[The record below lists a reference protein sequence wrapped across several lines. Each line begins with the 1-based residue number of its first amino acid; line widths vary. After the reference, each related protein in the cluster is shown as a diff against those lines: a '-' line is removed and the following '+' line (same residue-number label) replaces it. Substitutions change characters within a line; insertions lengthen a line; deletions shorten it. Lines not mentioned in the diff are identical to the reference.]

1 MNKHTARILFSILA
15 IFSATYAYSTNAIH
29 GLAIHGE
36 TRYPANFTHFEY
48 VNPDAPKGG
57 EIIIN
62 SVSSG
67 GFDSLNPY
75 ILKGEAASGI
85 QEYLY
90 ETLATMSS
98 DEAFS
103 HYGRVAKSMEV
114 ANDRSWI
121 IFNLNEKARFHDGHP
136 ITSKDV
142 VFSFNTLLEKGH
154 PSYASYYRDVE
165 KVEALSKHRV
175 KYSFKVKNNREL
187 PLIVGNTPVMPAH
200 YWKDKDFTQTTLTP
214 PLGSGPYKISHVDPG
229 HAITFERVKDYW
241 GQNLPVN
248 RGRYNFDKITIDYY
262 RDNTIALQAFKSGEY
277 HFRTEHTSRN
287 WATSYTGPNF
297 DNGHIVKREI
307 RHQLPTGM
315 QGFVYN
321 TRRPLFK
328 DAKVRQALNNA
339 FDFEWTNKQLFYG
352 AYTRDNS
359 YFSNS
364 ELASSGLPSPEEL
377 AILEPFQGQIPDEVF
392 TTPYQAPS
400 TDGSGNV
407 RNNIR
412 SALRLLKQAGWQVKD
427 KKLVNDKGERFAF
440 TILLILP
447 DFKRVVLPF
456 KKNLA
461 RLGIDVKIQLV
472 DTQQYITRVQSF
484 DFDMVVTTF
493 GQSLSPGNEQYN
505 YWHSSTADQQGSRNW
520 IGIKNPVIDK
530 LVESVIAAPDR
541 ESLIHRTRALDR
553 VLLWNHYVVPHW
565 HIRNFRVAYWNIFS
579 QPSIQPIY
587 DLGFDNW
594 WIDPG
599 KNAKFHPQQ
608 Q

>member
-85 QEYLY
+85 EKYLY

-297 DNGHIVKREI
+297 GNGHIVKREI

>member
-1 MNKHTARILFSILA
+1 MNKHTARLLLSIFAIL
-15 IFSATYAYSTNAIH
+15 SATYVYSANAIH

-75 ILKGEAASGI
+75 ILKGESASGI

-90 ETLATMSS
+90 ETLASMSS

-114 ANDRSWI
+114 ADDRSWI

-165 KVEALSKHRV
+165 KVEALSRHRV

-200 YWKDKDFTQTTLTP
+200 YWKDKDFTQTTLAP

-229 HAITFERVKDYW
+229 HAITFKRVKDYW

-277 HFRTEHTSRN
+277 HFRTENTSRN

-328 DAKVRQALNNA
+328 DARVRQALNYV

-352 AYTRDNS
+352 AYTRTNS

-364 ELASSGLPSPEEL
+364 ELAASGLPSPEEL
-377 AILEPFQGQIPDEVF
+377 AILQPFKGQIPEQVF
-392 TTPYQAPS
+392 TTPYQAPT

-427 KKLVNDKGERFAF
+427 KKLVNDKGQPFAF
-440 TILLILP
+440 TILIVSP
-447 DFKRVVLPF
+447 DFKRIVLPF

-461 RLGIDVKIQLV
+461 RLGIDANIQLV
-472 DTQQYITRVQSF
+472 DTQQYINRVQSF
-484 DFDMVVTTF
+484 DFDMTVTVF

-520 IGIKNPVIDK
+520 IGIKNPAIDK

-565 HIRNFRVAYWNIFS
+565 HIRNFRIAYWNIFS

-594 WIDPG
+594 WIDPD
-599 KNAKFHPQQ
+599 KNAKFRPQQ

>member
-1 MNKHTARILFSILA
+1 MNKHSARLLFSILA
-15 IFSATYAYSTNAIH
+15 ILSATYAYSANEIH

-90 ETLATMSS
+90 ETLTSTSS

-103 HYGRVAKSMEV
+103 RYGRVAKSMEV
-114 ANDRSWI
+114 ADDRSWI

-165 KVEALSKHRV
+165 KVEALSRHRV

-241 GQNLPVN
+241 GQNLAVN

-277 HFRTEHTSRN
+277 HFRTENTSRN

-297 DNGHIVKREI
+297 ENGHIVKREI

-321 TRRPLFK
+321 TRRSLFK
-328 DAKVRQALNNA
+328 DTKVRQALNYA
-339 FDFEWTNKQLFYG
+339 FDFEWTNRQLFYG
-352 AYTRDNS
+352 AYTRTNS

-377 AILEPFQGQIPDEVF
+377 AILQPFKGQIPEQVF
-392 TTPYQAPS
+392 TTPYQAPT

-412 SALRLLKQAGWQVKD
+412 SALRLLKQAGWQVKN
-427 KKLVNDKGERFAF
+427 KKLVNDKGEPFAF
-440 TILLILP
+440 TILIVSP
-447 DFKRVVLPF
+447 DFKRIVLPF

-461 RLGIDVKIQLV
+461 RLGIDANIQLV
-472 DTQQYITRVQSF
+472 DTQQYINRVQSF
-484 DFDMVVTTF
+484 DFDMTVTVF

-505 YWHSSTADQQGSRNW
+505 YWHSSSADQQGSRNW

-530 LVESVIAAPDR
+530 LVEGVIAAPDR
-541 ESLIHRTRALDR
+541 ESLIHRTHALDR

-594 WIDPG
+594 WIDPD
-599 KNAKFHPQQ
+599 KNAQFRPQQ
-608 Q
+608 

>member
-1 MNKHTARILFSILA
+1 MNKHIAHLLLSILA
-15 IFSATYAYSTNAIH
+15 IFSATYVYSANAIH

-36 TRYPANFTHFEY
+36 TRYPANFTHFDY

-103 HYGRVAKSMEV
+103 RYGRVAKSMEV
-114 ANDRSWI
+114 ADDRSWI

-136 ITSKDV
+136 ITSEDV

-277 HFRTEHTSRN
+277 HYRTENTSRN
-287 WATSYTGPNF
+287 WATSYTGSNF
-297 DNGHIVKREI
+297 DSGRIVKREI

-321 TRRPLFK
+321 TRHPLFQ
-328 DAKVRQALNNA
+328 DAKVRQALNYA

-352 AYTRDNS
+352 AYTRTNS

-364 ELASSGLPSPEEL
+364 ELAASGLPSPEEL
-377 AILEPFQGQIPDEVF
+377 AILQPFKGQIPEEVF
-392 TTPYQAPS
+392 TTPYQAPTS
-400 TDGSGNV
+400 DGSGNV

-412 SALRLLKQAGWQVKD
+412 KALRLLKQAGWQVKD
-427 KKLVNDKGERFAF
+427 KKLVNGKGEPFAF
-440 TILLILP
+440 TILIVSP
-447 DFKRVVLPF
+447 DFKRIVLPF

-461 RLGIDVKIQLV
+461 RLGIEANIQLV
-472 DTQQYITRVQSF
+472 DTQQYINRVQSF
-484 DFDMVVTTF
+484 DFDMTVTVF

-530 LVESVIAAPDR
+530 LVEGVIAAPDR
-541 ESLIHRTRALDR
+541 ESLIRRTRALDR

-594 WIDPG
+594 WVDPD
-599 KNAKFHPQQ
+599 KNAKFRPQQ

>member
-1 MNKHTARILFSILA
+1 MNKHSARLLFSILA
-15 IFSATYAYSTNAIH
+15 ILSATYAYSANEIH

-48 VNPDAPKGG
+48 VDPDAPKGG

-90 ETLATMSS
+90 ETLTSMSS

-103 HYGRVAKSMEV
+103 RYGRVAKSMEV
-114 ANDRSWI
+114 ADDRSWI

-136 ITSKDV
+136 VTSKDV

-165 KVEALSKHRV
+165 KVEALSRHRV

-241 GQNLPVN
+241 GQNLAVN

-277 HFRTEHTSRN
+277 HFRTENTSRN

-297 DNGHIVKREI
+297 ENGHIVKREI

-321 TRRPLFK
+321 TRRSLFK
-328 DAKVRQALNNA
+328 DAKVRQALNYA

-352 AYTRDNS
+352 AYTRTNS

-377 AILEPFQGQIPDEVF
+377 AILQPFKGQIPEQVF
-392 TTPYQAPS
+392 TTPYQAPT
-400 TDGSGNV
+400 TDGSGSV

-412 SALRLLKQAGWQVKD
+412 SALRLLKQAGWQVKN
-427 KKLVNDKGERFAF
+427 KKLVNDKGEPFAF
-440 TILLILP
+440 TILIVSP
-447 DFKRVVLPF
+447 DFKRIVLPF

-461 RLGIDVKIQLV
+461 RLGIDANIQLV
-472 DTQQYITRVQSF
+472 DTQQYINRVQSF
-484 DFDMVVTTF
+484 DFDMTVTVF

-505 YWHSSTADQQGSRNW
+505 YWHSSSADQQGSRNW

-530 LVESVIAAPDR
+530 LVEGVIAAPDR
-541 ESLIHRTRALDR
+541 ESLIHRTHALDR

-565 HIRNFRVAYWNIFS
+565 HTRNFRVAYWNIFS

-594 WIDPG
+594 WIDPD
-599 KNAKFHPQQ
+599 KNAQFRPQQ
-608 Q
+608 

>member
-1 MNKHTARILFSILA
+1 MNKHTTRILFSILA

-85 QEYLY
+85 EKYLY

-277 HFRTEHTSRN
+277 HFRTENTSRN

-352 AYTRDNS
+352 AYTRTNS

-364 ELASSGLPSPEEL
+364 ELAASGLPSPEEL
-377 AILEPFQGQIPDEVF
+377 ATLQPFKGQIPDEVF
-392 TTPYQAPS
+392 TTPYQAPT

-412 SALRLLKQAGWQVKD
+412 SALRLLKQAGWQVKN
-427 KKLVNDKGERFAF
+427 KKLVNDKGEPFAF
-440 TILLILP
+440 TILIVSP
-447 DFKRVVLPF
+447 DFKRIVLPF

-461 RLGIDVKIQLV
+461 RLGIDANIQLV
-472 DTQQYITRVQSF
+472 DTQQYINRVQSF
-484 DFDMVVTTF
+484 DFDMTVTVF

-594 WIDPG
+594 WIDPD